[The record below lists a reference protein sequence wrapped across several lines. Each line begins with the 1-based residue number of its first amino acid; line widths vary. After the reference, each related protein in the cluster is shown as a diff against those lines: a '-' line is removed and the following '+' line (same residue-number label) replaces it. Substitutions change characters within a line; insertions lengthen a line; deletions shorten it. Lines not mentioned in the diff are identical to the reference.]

1 MATLKTGWMKK
12 LINGV
17 SEKIFAISHVK
28 SVYYN
33 YAEKKTLANK
43 LDEIDNQ
50 LSSVNNWITL
60 VDWVT
65 EASLENGAG
74 TYTVS
79 NLINYKT
86 LSFTCSSVN
95 NAGYWSKT
103 HMIPVTLFR
112 ENNGVMIDMNPFD
125 SNNHLMALLQYHSD
139 TSVNILIEKVGWNS
153 EPFKVKVMAQA

>member
-65 EASLENGAG
+65 EASLENGVG

-86 LSFTCSSVN
+86 LSFTYN
-95 NAGYWSKT
+95 T
-103 HMIPVTLFR
+103 
-112 ENNGVMIDMNPFD
+112 
-125 SNNHLMALLQYHSD
+125 
-139 TSVNILIEKVGWNS
+139 
-153 EPFKVKVMAQA
+153 

>member
-50 LSSVNNWITL
+50 LSSVNNWITFAVCDEFNVL
-60 VDWVT
+60 LLLDVL
-65 EASLENGAG
+65 LE
-74 TYTVS
+74 
-79 NLINYKT
+79 
-86 LSFTCSSVN
+86 
-95 NAGYWSKT
+95 
-103 HMIPVTLFR
+103 
-112 ENNGVMIDMNPFD
+112 D
-125 SNNHLMALLQYHSD
+125 
-139 TSVNILIEKVGWNS
+139 
-153 EPFKVKVMAQA
+153 

>member
-65 EASLENGAG
+65 EASLENGVG

-86 LSFTCSSVN
+86 LSFTCSAN
-95 NAGYWSKT
+95 NSAGYWSKT

-112 ENNGVMIDMNPFD
+112 ENNAVMIDMNPFD
-125 SNNHLMALLQYHSD
+125 LNNHLMALLSYNSD
-139 TSVNILIEKVGWNS
+139 TSVALRIEKVGWSS